1 MTWVD
6 YGIIGIIA
14 VSVVIAL
21 FRGFV
26 REVVSLAAWVG
37 GILLTLHY
45 LIRIESYLAHWV
57 ASIYLRYAIIILAVL
72 VLVSLVSW
80 LVGKILHRL
89 VSSVGLGFTNR
100 FFGFIFGFLR
110 GVVVVSFLVILL
122 PPADVKNNQAFKNS
136 ELMPKVKPM
145 ADWFSSMIPE
155 NFTQKIT
162 RDVRQKLK
170 EEGI

>member
-6 YGIIGIIA
+6 YGIIAIIA
-14 VSVVIAL
+14 ISVLIAL

-26 REVVSLAAWVG
+26 REVVSLVVWVG
-37 GILLTLHY
+37 GIMLTLHY
-45 LIRIESYLAHWV
+45 LLPIESYVAHWV
-57 ASIYLRYAIIILAVL
+57 ASIYLRYTIIILAVL
-72 VLVSLVSW
+72 IIVSLLSW

-110 GVVVVSFLVILL
+110 GIVVVSFLVILL
-122 PPADVKNNQAFKNS
+122 PPADVKNNQAFEKS
-136 ELMPKVKPM
+136 KLMLKVKPM
-145 ADWFSSMIPE
+145 ADWFASMIPQ
-155 NFTQKIT
+155 NFTEKIT
-162 RDVRQKLK
+162 KDMRRKLK